1 MKLTGDLKKQVEM
14 AESKDEISSIK
25 LTVNDIV
32 KQLSRFVSFKVSLR
46 DSSRQL
52 KKLTRPFWPEKTLKV
67 SITSSINVEG

>member
-32 KQLSRFVSFKVSLR
+32 KQLSRFVSFEDIS
-46 DSSRQL
+46 
-52 KKLTRPFWPEKTLKV
+52 
-67 SITSSINVEG
+67 EGFFTAIEEVNATFLA